1 MRLFMLFYLI
11 IILISYHSNKKYYT
25 DLLNDLEN
33 QLDQYPEMVWDSLK
47 RIEPNRLSE
56 PQKAHYYLLEA
67 IATDKN
73 LQNLQKDST
82 LLIAIQYYKQTK
94 EHYRLSYCQYYL
106 GKYIKKNGKKE
117 DAYNTFK
124 QAEIN
129 YNQGSQT
136 DPHLIGLIYYHLSL
150 IQKQQRNLNEAKD
163 YVELSLEQFSNAN
176 DTLSIVHAL
185 KLLGTIYINKREY
198 DLAEE
203 KLQEAVRLVSLTE
216 NQTRYAI
223 ETKASTLNLSGVLYQ
238 DKKQY
243 NQALLYFQK
252 CVSLVQQNH
261 LSLPSQYYNNISE
274 TYYYLNCYDS
284 VRYYSRKTIQ
294 IADREKNYINKLNGY
309 KLLFNTEEKNGN
321 YKEACLLKTKFNII
335 KDSMNAQTSK
345 RIVLELEKKYN
356 ITEKQKELLRAEN
369 NNLRAYAIISVI
381 LFGIFI
387 IGFPFYNRHR
397 KLKLKYQQL
406 SEEVKHT
413 EWGFLVTKEF
423 IHENHVAYDELE
435 KLLNRYCIHHLNSE
449 LYNKFQDAFIQQKA
463 NYSERLFTRLTNFDG
478 NFIKKFQKQFSGLS
492 SDELLM
498 SAMIK
503 HQWKVSDMMA
513 IFHVSAD
520 AIRKRKARLANKL
533 SSKLKT
539 DILLEE
545 YLQNF

>member
-11 IILISYHSNKKYYT
+11 IILISCHSNKKYYT

-73 LQNLQKDST
+73 LQNLQKDSI

-284 VRYYSRKTIQ
+284 VRYYSRKAIQ

-321 YKEACLLKTKFNII
+321 YKEACLLKTKFNTI

>member
-11 IILISYHSNKKYYT
+11 IILISCQSNKKYYT

-33 QLDQYPEMVWDSLK
+33 QLDQYPEMVGDSLK
-47 RIEPNRLSE
+47 SIEPNRLSE

-94 EHYRLSYCQYYL
+94 EYYRLSYCQYYL

-117 DAYNTFK
+117 DAYNMFK
-124 QAEIN
+124 QAETN
-129 YNQGSQT
+129 YNQGSQA

-150 IQKQQRNLNEAKD
+150 IQKQQRNLNEAND
-163 YVELSLEQFSNAN
+163 YVLSSLHEFSTIN

-185 KLLGTIYINKREY
+185 KLLGTIYINKKEY

-203 KLQEAVRLVSLTE
+203 KLQEAVRLISLVGSK
-216 NQTRYAI
+216 TRYVI
-223 ETKASTLNLSGVLYQ
+223 ETKASTLNLLGLLYRY
-238 DKKQY
+238 KKKFDT
-243 NQALLYFQK
+243 AFLYFQK
-252 CVSLVQQNH
+252 CLF
-261 LSLPSQYYNNISE
+261 LFEKYDIETPSQYYYNAIMTFS
-274 TYYYLNCYDS
+274 YLNLSDS
-284 VRYYSRKTIQ
+284 VKYYCYKMIDAAQEEDNYFNQ
-294 IADREKNYINKLNGY
+294 INGY
-309 KLLFNTEEKNGN
+309 RILFDTEEKNGN
-321 YKEACLLKTKFNII
+321 YKEACLLKTKFNTI